1 MQKVVE
7 LNSEETKSVVGGVM
21 AARAI
26 MQQSPLE
33 RLIGI
38 IVRDIEI
45 AFGGGKQRL
54 AAQK

>member
-38 IVRDIEI
+38 IIRDIEI